1 MKIAQNYGELV
12 GHTPLVRLNRLEQTL
27 NINAE
32 LIGKVERFNPLS
44 SVKDRLAKALVEDLE
59 ERGLL
64 KSDTVIVEPTS
75 GNTGIGLAFICASR
89 GIKLIIIMP
98 ETVTK
103 ERVMT
108 IKALGAEVI
117 LTEGPMGMKGSIAY
131 AEGLLKANPNYI
143 MPQQFKSLANAR
155 MHKKTTAVEIIE
167 DTDGQFDVFVA
178 GVGTGGTITGV
189 GEKLKETLP
198 NVEVVAVEPQDSPVI
213 SGGKPGS
220 HRIQGIGAGFI
231 PDVLNVKVIDKIVT
245 ITNDEAIYMTKL
257 VAKTEGIFLGISSG
271 AAIMAAV
278 KLAKEASYSNKRFII
293 ILPDSGERYLSTGI
307 FE

>member
-1 MKIAQNYGELV
+1 
-12 GHTPLVRLNRLEQTL
+12 
-27 NINAE
+27 
-32 LIGKVERFNPLS
+32 
-44 SVKDRLAKALVEDLE
+44 
-59 ERGLL
+59 
-64 KSDTVIVEPTS
+64 
-75 GNTGIGLAFICASR
+75 
-89 GIKLIIIMP
+89 
-98 ETVTK
+98 
-103 ERVMT
+103 
-108 IKALGAEVI
+108 
-117 LTEGPMGMKGSIAY
+117 
-131 AEGLLKANPNYI
+131 
-143 MPQQFKSLANAR
+143 

-189 GEKLKETLP
+189 GEKLKEVLP
-198 NVEVVAVEPQDSPVI
+198 NVEVVAVEPADSPVI
-213 SGGKPGS
+213 SGGIPGS